1 MMSMS
6 STTAMTPMIIVSSM
20 IICRVF
26 IEQELIM
33 PHRLIMPTTSTV
45 GSCCIFTSFN
55 TCDERSDKGI
65 GNVGKEHLVDD
76 ESDREDDD
84 SRQMSCHKSEEQ
96 RAL

>member
-1 MMSMS
+1 MSATTMTSMVIMS
-6 STTAMTPMIIVSSM
+6 CMFVHML
-20 IICRVF
+20 

-33 PHRLIMPTTSTV
+33 SHGLIMPTTSTV

-55 TCDERSDKGI
+55 TCDEGSDKSI

-76 ESDREDDD
+76 ESTRKDDD
-84 SRQMSCHKSEEQ
+84 SRQMSCHKGEEQ